1 MTSSHLL
8 PLKAHRGYPT
18 RTRIV
23 LLLLLLFPYSLLHF
37 CLSLPLYSSPQ
48 CQSVLFTPVKYL
60 LCARNC
66 ARYQNITNKM
76 CFLPS
81 IVSKFYG
88 KERPINQYINGCYQ
102 TCVCEV
108 QQGEKGDWLGERR
121 KEMSKIIS
129 IQNFHLTSNFEKD
142 LWKIK

>member
-1 MTSSHLL
+1 MISSHLL
-8 PLKAHRGYPT
+8 PLKAHLSYPI
-18 RTRIV
+18 RTRISS
-23 LLLLLLFPYSLLHF
+23 YSCFSPHPPLLHF

-81 IVSKFYG
+81 TVSKFYG
-88 KERPINQYINGCYQ
+88 KERPIHQYINGCYQ

-129 IQNFHLTSNFEKD
+129 IQNFHLTSDFEKD